1 MEVYT
6 HSGFLIKQIHD
17 RLEKRS
23 NNELRAQDLT
33 MMQISVLLALEA
45 ADGKQRS
52 MKELERHFGV
62 AQPTVAGIVS
72 RLEQKA
78 FVQAHGDAEDKRIK
92 IVHITKAGEACC
104 KEASSHMN
112 EAEELLL
119 RGFTAEERELFHH
132 LLKKA
137 ANNLK

>member
-1 MEVYT
+1 MALYT

-23 NNELRAQDLT
+23 NNELRSQDLT
-33 MMQISVLLALEA
+33 MMQISVLLTLEA
-45 ADGKQRS
+45 ADGKQCS

-72 RLEQKA
+72 RLEQKGFA
-78 FVQAHGDAEDKRIK
+78 QAHGDAHDKRIK
-92 IVHITKAGEACC
+92 IVHVTQAGEACC

-112 EAEELLL
+112 EAEKVLL
-119 RGFTAEERELFHH
+119 RDFTEEERELFYH
-132 LLKKA
+132 LLEKA

>member
-1 MEVYT
+1 MTVYA
-6 HSGFLIKQIHD
+6 HSGFFIKQIHD
-17 RLEKRS
+17 RLERRS
-23 NNELRAQDLT
+23 NNELRSQDLT
-33 MMQISVLLALEA
+33 MMQISVLLTLEA
-45 ADGKQRS
+45 ADGKQLS

-72 RLEQKA
+72 RLVQKGFA
-78 FVQAHGDAEDKRIK
+78 ETHGDAHDKRIK
-92 IVHITKAGEACC
+92 IVHVTQAGEVCC

-119 RGFTAEERELFHH
+119 HDFTEEERIIFHH
-132 LLKKA
+132 LLEKA